1 VAWSVRTEDWILERM
16 YDFSDRPIVTRFSCY
31 GRSGYCEYSRKCEC
45 ECERAGEGAEVFQ
58 WFDQIVSCC
67 SCSAGIREARH
78 TSVILT
84 FVGARNSP
92 SKMLYSI
99 MKLGVDLIVGFCAD
113 EAGSQMAMG
122 ELAATMAYM

>member
-1 VAWSVRTEDWILERM
+1 
-16 YDFSDRPIVTRFSCY
+16 
-31 GRSGYCEYSRKCEC
+31 
-45 ECERAGEGAEVFQ
+45 
-58 WFDQIVSCC
+58 
-67 SCSAGIREARH
+67 
-78 TSVILT
+78 VILT